1 MKTYDLHIHSKYSA
15 CSNLKLKIIL
25 KFAKKR
31 KLDGIAVT
39 DHNTMKGALQL
50 KKLNNLESIYNSG
63 ILEKLEQTFSPES
76 VSVIGSY
83 STGEDIEESDIDLV
97 LISKTAGDI
106 SLKKYEKMLNR
117 KIHLMVVDYDSLSD
131 EFYTNLINGIVLDG
145 FIRKK

>member
-1 MKTYDLHIHSKYSA
+1 MLEEINEQK
-15 CSNLKLKIIL
+15 IL
-25 KFAKKR
+25 KEFFNNPTSVFHIRELARKTKLHPNTVSNNIKSLARKKLLNISKKDFIVEISVNR
-31 KLDGIAVT
+31 TNKF
-39 DHNTMKGALQL
+39 KQL

-117 KIHLMVVDYDSLSD
+117 KNT
-131 EFYTNLINGIVLDG
+131 FNGGRL
-145 FIRKK
+145 